1 MPLSAARCVKAQFL
15 YFIVLVA
22 LSCEAGAQPDARD
35 TLIQELR
42 QRIEALEKKLAEPSE
57 TPKPVGSQP
66 DARDTLIQELRQRME
81 ALEKKLAERPA
92 PPPPPVAAPRPPAE
106 APKPAGAQPDPRD
119 ALILELR
126 QRMEALEKKLG
137 EHPAPPAPPAA
148 APPPPPAAARPSPPA
163 GAPRAPAEAPKPSA
177 SEEAGRE
184 DEGSRALE
192 RTLVREGGLVLP
204 RGVIEVE
211 SRLQY
216 TYRGTQGLNVVVVNG
231 VAQLAQQD
239 VRRNDLEASVAV
251 RRGLPGSLQVEA
263 RLPYVWIEQNR
274 ATSGAGSQSE
284 GVSGWGDVE
293 LGLTKQLATE
303 RKGGL
308 LGSLVWKSITG
319 NHELGSLSP
328 GSGFPHLQAALTA
341 ATREDPLVFLV
352 TASYIWVF
360 KRGRS
365 GTDVNPGDAVG
376 LKVGTVLAAS
386 PETSLRASFEL
397 TRSGRTRIAG
407 ADVAGSD
414 TTVGILEVGLA
425 KTLTRRTMLDVQLG
439 IGVTPDAPDF
449 RLRLAL
455 PIRFGP

>member
-1 MPLSAARCVKAQFL
+1 MPLPAARCVKAQFL
-15 YFIVLVA
+15 SIIVLVA
-22 LSCEAGAQPDARD
+22 LSCDLWAQPDARD
-35 TLIQELR
+35 ALIQELR
-42 QRIEALEKKLAEPSE
+42 QQIDALEKKLAQSSAPPAPP
-57 TPKPVGSQP
+57 TPPAAAPPPP
-66 DARDTLIQELRQRME
+66 DPRDAVIQELRQRME
-81 ALEKKLAERPA
+81 ALEKKLGERAAPA
-92 PPPPPVAAPRPPAE
+92 PVPPPPA
-106 APKPAGAQPDPRD
+106 K
-119 ALILELR
+119 
-126 QRMEALEKKLG
+126 
-137 EHPAPPAPPAA
+137 
-148 APPPPPAAARPSPPA
+148 APPPPPAAAKPSPSA

-184 DEGSRALE
+184 DEGGRALE

-211 SRLQY
+211 PRLQY
-216 TYRGTQGLNVVVVNG
+216 TYRGTQGLNVTIVNG
-231 VAQLAQQD
+231 VAQVAQQD
-239 VRRNDLEASVAV
+239 VRRNDFEASVAV
-251 RRGLPGSLQVEA
+251 RRGLPGSLQLEA

-293 LGLTKQLATE
+293 LGLTKQLTAE
-303 RKGGL
+303 RQGGL

-319 NHELGSLSP
+319 NHELGRLAP

-360 KRGRS
+360 RRGRND
-365 GTDVNPGDAVG
+365 TDVNPGDAVG

-397 TRSGRTRIAG
+397 SRFARTRIAG
-407 ADVAGSD
+407 SDVPGSD
-414 TTVGILEVGLA
+414 TTVGMLELGFARALS
-425 KTLTRRTMLDVQLG
+425 RRTLLDVQLG

-449 RLRLAL
+449 RLRLGL